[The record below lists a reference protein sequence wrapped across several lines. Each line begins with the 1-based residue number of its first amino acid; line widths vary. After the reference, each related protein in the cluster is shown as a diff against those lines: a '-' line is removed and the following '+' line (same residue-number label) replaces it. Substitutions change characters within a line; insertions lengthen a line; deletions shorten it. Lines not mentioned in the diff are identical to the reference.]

1 MTHRSKL
8 CSVEIAKMRTN
19 RFYQDSELLLGQKIA
34 LAKEVSNHISRVLR
48 LKDAAE
54 ITLFNGD
61 GANYQATITV
71 EGKSV
76 TALITNKSDANNES
90 PLNIHLG
97 QAISRGE
104 RMDFTL
110 QKSVE
115 LGVSHI
121 TPLISERVQFRYDE
135 KRLKKKMHH
144 WQKIIESAC
153 EQSGRAVIPTLMS
166 PLSLHDWL
174 LKDKQ
179 PGLLFVPGATTN
191 IKDLPVQ
198 ETLRLLVGPEGGLSD
213 AEVELSLNT
222 KHFTALNLGPRIL
235 RTETAA
241 LAAISILQA
250 QFGDI

>member
-1 MTHRSKL
+1 MIHPL
-8 CSVEIAKMRTN
+8 EIFLAVIVKMRTN
-19 RFYQDSELLLGQKIA
+19 RFYEASKLPVGEEVA
-34 LAKEVSNHISRVLR
+34 LSKEVSNHISRVLR
-48 LKDAAE
+48 LKDGAE

-61 GANYQATITV
+61 GSNYLANVTV
-71 EGKSV
+71 AGKSV
-76 TALITNKSDANNES
+76 TAAIINKTPANNES
-90 PLNIHLG
+90 ALSIHLG

-115 LGVSHI
+115 LGVLSI

-135 KRLKKKMHH
+135 KRLKKKMSH

-153 EQSGRAVIPTLMS
+153 EQSGRAVIPYLNSPMS
-166 PLSLHDWL
+166 LSEWL
-174 LKDKQ
+174 QADNT
-179 PGLLFVPGATTN
+179 PGLLFVPGATTSLMA
-191 IKDLPVQ
+191 LPCH
-198 ETLRLLVGPEGGLSD
+198 TNLRLLVGPEGGLSD
-213 AEVELSLNT
+213 AEVEHSLNT
-222 KHFTALNLGPRIL
+222 KHFTAVNLGPRIL

>member
-1 MTHRSKL
+1 MAI
-8 CSVEIAKMRTN
+8 VKMRTN
-19 RFYQDSELLLGQKIA
+19 RFYEASELPVGEEVA
-34 LAKEVSNHISRVLR
+34 LSKEVSNHISRVLR
-48 LKDAAE
+48 LKDGAE

-61 GANYQATITV
+61 GANYLAKVTV
-71 EGKSV
+71 AGKSV
-76 TALITNKSDANNES
+76 TAAIIDKTDANNES

-115 LGVSHI
+115 LGVLTI

-135 KRLKKKMHH
+135 KRLKKKMSH

-153 EQSGRAVIPTLMS
+153 EQSGRAVIPCLNS
-166 PLSLHDWL
+166 PMLLPDWL
-174 LKDKQ
+174 EADES
-179 PGLLFVPGATTN
+179 PGLLFVPGATTGLMALTPQAN
-191 IKDLPVQ
+191 
-198 ETLRLLVGPEGGLSD
+198 LRLLVGPEGGLSD
-213 AEVELSLNT
+213 AEVELSLHT
-222 KHFTALNLGPRIL
+222 KLFTAVSLGPRIL

-241 LAAISILQA
+241 LAAISVLQA

>member
-1 MTHRSKL
+1 
-8 CSVEIAKMRTN
+8 MRTN
-19 RFYQDSELLLGQKIA
+19 RFYEAADMPIGKEISLS
-34 LAKEVSNHISRVLR
+34 KEVSNHISRVLR
-48 LKDAAE
+48 LKNGAD

-61 GANYQATITV
+61 GSNYLATVAIA
-71 EGKSV
+71 GKSV
-76 TALITNKSDANNES
+76 TATIINRSDSNNES
-90 PLNIHLG
+90 PLSIHLG

-115 LGVSHI
+115 LGVSQI

-135 KRLKKKMHH
+135 KRLKKKMNH

-153 EQSGRAVIPTLMS
+153 EQSGRAVIPCLNKPL
-166 PLSLHDWL
+166 PLSDWL
-174 LKDKQ
+174 EADST
-179 PGLLFVPGATTN
+179 PGLLFVPGALMGLME
-191 IKDLPVQ
+191 LPSAPN
-198 ETLRLLVGPEGGLSD
+198 LRLLIGPEGGLSD
-213 AEVELSLNT
+213 AEIKLSLDT
-222 KHFTALNLGPRIL
+222 KLFTALNLGPRIL